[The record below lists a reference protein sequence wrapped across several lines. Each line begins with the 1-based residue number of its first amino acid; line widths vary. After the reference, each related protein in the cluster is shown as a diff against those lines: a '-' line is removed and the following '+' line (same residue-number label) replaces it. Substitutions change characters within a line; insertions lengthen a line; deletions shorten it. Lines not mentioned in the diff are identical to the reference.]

1 MHIRRATFRPG
12 NLVPAVAI
20 AVLGATF
27 TIPAQAQAKFGG
39 QVSLSSDDYHL
50 GLGIREWVPVARNL
64 DVIGSFDCFFRAARD
79 VAVDGSLDAAY
90 RSRRQA
96 AAAEPYVGAGLAVV
110 HYPVTYKATRLGLNL
125 LGGMRFQQRGF
136 IELRFR
142 TTFDASSIMLATGL
156 FF

>member
-1 MHIRRATFRPG
+1 MRTRGA
-12 NLVPAVAI
+12 NLGPSNILPAIAI
-20 AVLGATF
+20 AVLAATF
-27 TIPAQAQAKFGG
+27 AVPVHAQAKFGS

-50 GLGIREWVPVARNL
+50 GLGVREWVPVARNL
-64 DVIGSFDCFFRAARD
+64 DIIGSFDCFFRAARD

-125 LGGMRFQQRGF
+125 LGGIRFQQRGF
-136 IELRFR
+136 IELRIG